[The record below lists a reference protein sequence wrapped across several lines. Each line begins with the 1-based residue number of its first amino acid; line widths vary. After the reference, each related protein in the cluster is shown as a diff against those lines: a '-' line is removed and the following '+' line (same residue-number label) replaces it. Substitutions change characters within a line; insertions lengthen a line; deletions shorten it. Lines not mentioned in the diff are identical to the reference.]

1 MHRPYKKNKI
11 KMSWNNIL
19 GQSRV
24 KLILSNAIRNN
35 RISSSY
41 IFTGTEGIGKEFVAI
56 EFAKSVNCDNKFYTD
71 DNLINACNKCKSCIT
86 IDNFSNNKI
95 QLIYAMPTPK
105 STSEDSNVKYTEE
118 QYKQI
123 EEQISLKVKNKYH
136 KINITGANQIKIGA
150 VRELKKKLAYST
162 SEGGRRFSI
171 IINSEDMTTEAANA
185 FLKTLEEPNENTT
198 IILISSSPEK
208 ILQTIMS
215 RCQEIKFEPIEKD
228 ILINHLIEKY
238 SKSDTEAR
246 LIANFSQG
254 SLSKSYEFIDEDIQQ
269 LRVDI
274 VDLLRSC
281 IKRKF
286 RIELVKEIE
295 ILTAS
300 KDKNKVELALKLLI
314 IWIRD
319 VVLITK
325 TSLVDNNN
333 MNQEK
338 FRDLITNKD
347 QEEIITK
354 FASSFGKADFVL
366 INNKIEETIRKIFQ
380 NVNLNLT
387 LIDLFLEIRKLLLK
401 SR

>member
-1 MHRPYKKNKI
+1 
-11 KMSWNNIL
+11 MSWNNIL

-35 RISSSY
+35 RVSSSY
-41 IFTGTEGIGKEFVAI
+41 IFTGTEGIGKEFVAV
-56 EFAKSVNCDNKFYTD
+56 EFAKSVNCENKIYTD
-71 DNLINACNKCKSCIT
+71 DNLISACNKCKSCIT
-86 IDNFSNNKI
+86 IDNFSNNNI

-123 EEQISLKVKNKYH
+123 EEQLSLKVQNKYH

-150 VRELKKKLAYST
+150 IRELKKKLAYAT

-228 ILINHLIEKY
+228 ILISHLIEKY
-238 SKSDTEAR
+238 SKSETEAR

-286 RIELVKEIE
+286 RIELAKEIE

-354 FASSFGKADFVL
+354 FASSFGNADFGL

-387 LIDLFLEIRKLLLK
+387 LIDLFLEIRKILLK